1 MHLWRIA
8 SELIPTKVSRG
19 SFVMNRENLCP
30 LCSHHEESIIHLFWE
45 CAYARAI
52 WFGSLF
58 CIRTD
63 YIFLDSSSSLIELLL
78 APPPGLC
85 PYIDAK
91 NQFVLIGAIILD
103 QIWKV
108 RNLKVHNEKDPDM
121 VRALRDINNHCR
133 EFGALRYVHFSPSRV
148 G

>member
-133 EFGALRYVHFSPSRV
+133 EFRALRYVHFSPSRV